1 MVLQEEFQVEQFM
14 DKYETDIKY
23 NMGET
28 CVDSLSIKDLTELV
42 DPRDAKNVQQQ
53 LSKAVLET
61 KLTYGCIQGSERLRK
76 AISKIYNDDYKGVK
90 TRTQLSRQTW
100 L

>member
-1 MVLQEEFQVEQFM
+1 MVLQEDFQVEQFM

-42 DPRDAKNVQQQ
+42 DPMDVKNV
-53 LSKAVLET
+53 
-61 KLTYGCIQGSERLRK
+61 
-76 AISKIYNDDYKGVK
+76 
-90 TRTQLSRQTW
+90 
-100 L
+100 